1 MCAAVGRGTRRERYG
16 GTLPIRLMKQ
26 SATDCSRSPS
36 VENQEVP
43 MTWHRDVQ
51 HDDNVFVAIE
61 TTGYYACVTPVPRT
75 LEDLHTVA
83 KTFAATYPFS
93 QSADANPADVWI
105 LAEIA
110 PIVVRA
116 TGDAERWA
124 VEVGTPTG
132 YFAFNA
138 AGVFSWATP
147 RRNGARAYSTPC
159 GAA

>member
-1 MCAAVGRGTRRERYG
+1 
-16 GTLPIRLMKQ
+16 
-26 SATDCSRSPS
+26 
-36 VENQEVP
+36 

-51 HDDNVFVAIE
+51 HNDNVLVVVEA
-61 TTGYYACVTPVPRT
+61 TGYYACATPVPRT

-83 KTFAATYPFS
+83 KTFAATYPFP
-93 QSADANPADVWI
+93 QPADANPADVWR

-147 RRNGARAYSTPC
+147 RRSGARAYSTPR